1 MHLAL
6 SDFDSQDLIFKFSG
20 EVKSSHLFLNR
31 VAPSALGWY
40 QWGLCVINDYY
51 KVIKK
56 KKTIT
61 G

>member
-20 EVKSSHLFLNR
+20 EVKSSHLYLNR

-40 QWGLCVINDYY
+40 QRGALRN
-51 KVIKK
+51 
-56 KKTIT
+56 
-61 G
+61 